1 MLQLQ
6 QEKQLQK
13 QNKKEAKDAKARGEM
28 ERLQKISALNSFA
41 NTDFALD
48 TIF

>member
-1 MLQLQ
+1 MLKLQ
-6 QEKQLQK
+6 QERKLQK
-13 QNKKEAKDAKARGEM
+13 QNKKEAKESKARGEM
-28 ERLQKISALNSFA
+28 ERLQKIGSLNSFA